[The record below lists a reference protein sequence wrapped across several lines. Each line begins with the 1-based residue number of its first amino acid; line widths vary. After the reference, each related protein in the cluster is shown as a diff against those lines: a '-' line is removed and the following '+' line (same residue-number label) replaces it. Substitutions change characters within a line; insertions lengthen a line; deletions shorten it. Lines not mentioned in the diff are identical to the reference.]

1 MEFLFLYLQ
10 AMYQN
15 MRNDSSGSG
24 STKGAITCSSIKKYY
39 CPLPSID
46 EQKNIVI
53 FVEDLITEITNLK
66 YKTLSQIEKLSE
78 LKQILIAEA
87 VTGKIKV

>member
-1 MEFLFLYLQ
+1 
-10 AMYQN
+10 MYQN

-24 STKGAITCSSIKKYY
+24 STKGAITCQSIKKYY
-39 CPLPSID
+39 CPIPSIE
-46 EQKNIVI
+46 EQKNIVFAI
-53 FVEDLITEITNLK
+53 EKETNKIKNLQK
-66 YKTLSQIEKLSE
+66 KTSSQIEKLTE